1 MEDEINR
8 RRKSRDLRN
17 RDNRLRICEEIY
29 SKALELERNKHIE
42 ERHAELEIR
51 RAENFEKR
59 KKLMQI
65 EAYYQDRI
73 NILKETL
80 RKEKYEKEL
89 EFRANIHYLS
99 KLQRER
105 RVELKKQIDEIFNR
119 MDEEDSK
126 YDFNNSRPDVLEKI
140 LNIYYNN

>member
-1 MEDEINR
+1 M
-8 RRKSRDLRN
+8 
-17 RDNRLRICEEIY
+17 RICEEIY
-29 SKALELERNKHIE
+29 AKALELEKNKHLQ
-42 ERHAELEIR
+42 ERQAEAEYR
-51 RAENFEKR
+51 RAENMEKR

-80 RKEKYEKEL
+80 RREKYEKEL
-89 EFRANIHYLS
+89 EYRANVQYLS

-105 RVELKKQIDEIFNR
+105 RGELKKQIDEIFSR
-119 MDEEDSK
+119 MDEEDQK
-126 YDFNNSRPDVLEKI
+126 YEFKNSRPDVLEKI